1 MNSSLPVVCLMGPT
15 ASGKSG
21 AALQLAQ
28 YWAVEIVNVDA
39 TMVYRGLDIGSAK
52 PSAQELESVPHHLID
67 IRDPDEP
74 YSVADFVNDASD
86 CIQAIRQRG
95 HYPLLVGGTMM
106 YYRALQYGLSNLPQA
121 DAQLRQT
128 LTQRAQQLGWHA
140 LHAELQQ
147 VDPAT
152 AQRLHPN
159 DSQRIQRALE
169 VYHLTGQPLSA
180 HNQQHQKTHPGPF
193 VNIGLLPEDRA
204 WLHSKI
210 EARFYKLLEH
220 GFIDEVS
227 SLVFQ
232 QGYSAELP
240 ALRSVGYRQ
249 IIHYLQGH
257 YDYDTMIHKAIVA
270 TRQLAK
276 RQITWLRKWDRLQ
289 RISCDQPGIMRK
301 IDDVLRIH

>member
-1 MNSSLPVVCLMGPT
+1 MSSSLPVVCLMGPT
-15 ASGKSG
+15 ASGKSS
-21 AALQLAQ
+21 AAIQLAQ
-28 YWAVEIVNVDA
+28 YWPVEIVNVDA

-52 PSAQELESVPHHLID
+52 PSAQELESAPHHLID

-121 DAQLRQT
+121 DPQLRQT
-128 LTQRAQQLGWHA
+128 LTQRAQHQGWPA
-140 LHAELQQ
+140 LHTELQQ
-147 VDPAT
+147 VDPTT
-152 AQRLHPN
+152 AQRLHPH

-180 HNQQHQKTHPGPF
+180 HTQQPQQAHPGPF
-193 VNIGLLPEDRA
+193 INIGLLPDDRA
-204 WLHSKI
+204 WLHNKI
-210 EARFYKLLEH
+210 ETRFYKLLEH
-220 GFIDEVS
+220 GFIDEVAK
-227 SLVFQ
+227 LVFQ
-232 QGYSAELP
+232 QGYSPELP

-257 YDYDTMIHKAIVA
+257 YDYETMVYKAIVA

-276 RQITWLRKWDRLQ
+276 RQITWLRKWGHLQ
-289 RISCDQPGIMRK
+289 RISCDQANIMSK
-301 IDDVLRIH
+301 IDNVLKAR